1 MIVQET
7 TVGKDNRAIG
17 LGGKDTFFGV
27 VDGMSQCIDVIS
39 TMLYVRDVLDIA
51 FDIETTVG
59 ALFTQISLDT
69 HIEDFSV
76 QADTVADA
84 FHVEFFFVHPTP
96 FHKTLTVFFYNQFH
110 IFLNGKVLHI
120 FLAQN
125 TGISKIMK
133 NILFRIV
140 RPLSYLG
147 YLLDSPQGE
156 ICLFQLSFYV
166 ASLRDVAILAKHHT
180 VIREHEAFE
189 VKGFAF
195 QHQLEVLADASL
207 FFEYNLEAGHHPLSR
222 IFW

>member
-1 MIVQET
+1 
-7 TVGKDNRAIG
+7 
-17 LGGKDTFFGV
+17 
-27 VDGMSQCIDVIS
+27 MSQCIDVIS
-39 TMLYVRDVLDIA
+39 AMLYVRDVLDIA
-51 FDIETTVG
+51 FDVETTVG
-59 ALFTQISLDT
+59 ALFTQISLYT
-69 HIEDFSV
+69 HIEDLSV

-84 FHVEFFFVHPTP
+84 FHVEFFLVHVTP
-96 FHKTLTVFFYNQFH
+96 FHKALTVFFYNQFH

-147 YLLDSPQGE
+147 YLLNSPQGE

-166 ASLRDVAILAKHHT
+166 ASLRDVAILTKHHT

-189 VKGFAF
+189 VKSFVF

-207 FFEYNLEAGHHPLSR
+207 FFEYNLEDGHHPLSR